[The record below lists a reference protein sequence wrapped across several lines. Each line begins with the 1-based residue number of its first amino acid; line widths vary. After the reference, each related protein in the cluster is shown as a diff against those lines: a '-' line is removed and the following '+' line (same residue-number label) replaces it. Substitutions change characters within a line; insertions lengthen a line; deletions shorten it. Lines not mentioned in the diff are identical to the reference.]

1 MKRILFVDD
10 EPNILEGIERMLFA
24 LRQEWRMAFARSG
37 SEALARMET
46 EPFDVIVSDMRMPGM
61 DGAALLTEVM
71 KRYPQTVRFVLTGQS
86 DKETVFRSVGPAHQF
101 LAKPC
106 NPKELKSCVDR
117 AFALRDLLNSGV
129 LKQLVS
135 RIGTL
140 PALPKA
146 YAHLIR
152 ELRSPESSVATV
164 GKIIETDVA
173 MTAKVLQLVN
183 SAFFG
188 LRQPVSSAVQAVTF
202 LGLDTLKALV
212 LMVGVFSQASHIK
225 LSTTFSLDALWH
237 HSMLVGICAEAI
249 SKNAGATQ
257 AIAKDAFT
265 AGLLHDSGMLIL
277 AENCAEAYKEILHI
291 AGTER
296 LALEQVEQ
304 DALGCTH
311 AEIGAYLFGIWGL
324 PDAIVEA
331 VAFHHKPSLSVAAG
345 FSPLTAVHAGNVI
358 AREMADRGHLSEGVP
373 EDARLDL
380 GYLGALGLQD
390 QVPIWRKACV
400 SVRSGK
406 ESMG

>member
-1 MKRILFVDD
+1 VKRILFVDD
-10 EPNILEGIERMLFA
+10 EPNVLEGIERMLFS
-24 LRQEWRMAFARSG
+24 LRKEWHMAFARSG
-37 SEALARMET
+37 QEALERMET

-61 DGAALLTEVM
+61 DGAALLTEVT

-117 AFALRDLLNSGV
+117 AFALRDLLNSKL

-135 RIGTL
+135 QIETL

-146 YAHLIR
+146 YARLIQ
-152 ELRSPESSVATV
+152 ELQSPESSVAAV

-202 LGLDTLKALV
+202 LGLDTIKGLV
-212 LMVGVFSQASHIK
+212 LIVGAFSRAGNIK
-225 LSTTFSLDALWH
+225 LTTAFSLDALWQ
-237 HSMLVGICAEAI
+237 HSMLVGAYAEAI
-249 SKNAGATQ
+249 GRNASAAQ
-257 AIAKDAFT
+257 EIVKDAFT

-277 AENCAEAYKEILHI
+277 AENCTDAYKEILDM
-291 AGTER
+291 AEAER
-296 LALEQVEQ
+296 LPLEQVEQ
-304 DALGCTH
+304 AALGCTH
-311 AEIGAYLFGIWGL
+311 AEVGAYLLGIWGL
-324 PDAIVEA
+324 PDSIVEA

-345 FSPLTAVHAGNVI
+345 FSTLTAVHVGNAI
-358 AREMADRGHLSEGVP
+358 AHEIPEATGAMADT
-373 EDARLDL
+373 RLDL
-380 GYLGALGLQD
+380 GYLDTLGLRE
-390 QVPIWRKACV
+390 QVFIWRKACG
-400 SVRSGK
+400 SVQSGK
-406 ESMG
+406 ENMG